1 MLANDMRRLAEEI
14 SNAYEERVGRIAEI
28 KQETEEGLARFRADL
43 DAAEAD
49 RKNRMQAE
57 LKDMA
62 DQLRSE
68 LEGFKSDLGK
78 ANKELADRNL
88 AGLKEMSDKIRSD
101 LSNFM
106 SELARFKADLDDA
119 EKERKEEGQAGISQ
133 RRQDISN
140 LRGDTLNLLENFGT
154 ARKEMWD
161 SLKSQLEAFMSEL
174 ARFKADLDD
183 AEKERQEAI
192 QAELNE
198 KAEELRGSLTSF
210 RADLSATV
218 AGMMGELKMDR
229 SEAVK
234 AWSEILST
242 MRFAGGEVALT
253 GPAGVEAELG
263 EAIEKE
269 KTELEAKEE
278 ITKDAAKREGLMSE
292 IPGLLK
298 DNPDGF
304 RMVEIAD
311 LLGIEKWRSLIPV
324 MRDLM
329 DNGEITKEDSTYY
342 CCVS

>member
-68 LEGFKSDLGK
+68 LERFKSDLGK

-140 LRGDTLNLLENFGT
+140 LRGDTLNLLKNFGT

-174 ARFKADLDD
+174 VRFKADLDE
-183 AEKERQEAI
+183 AEKERQETI

-198 KAEELRGSLTSF
+198 KAEELRGSLTNF

-253 GPAGVEAELG
+253 GPAGVEAEL
-263 EAIEKE
+263 
-269 KTELEAKEE
+269 EAKEE
-278 ITKDAAKREGLMSE
+278 ITKDAAKRERLMSE

-324 MRDLM
+324 IRDLL

-342 CCVS
+342 GV